1 MGPGVPRKAHRRSIR
16 TLVIVLAA
24 LGLWSVVVPE
34 PARVSPSLDRV
45 VRALIAQPGDEAV
58 RVIVQARPGHFA
70 GLREDLLAD
79 PDTSVGCAVPDAG
92 LICAVVRPVDLAALA
107 GDRRVAG
114 LSSDAPIRSSQ
125 DPKPAK
131 EKGSKDAQLSQNHL
145 LQTLGLV
152 D

>member
-79 PDTSVGCAVPDAG
+79 PDRRTALGRAG
-92 LICAVVRPVDLAALA
+92 AQRIAEKYTWAEVAADTEQVYLRLVSPVATTATGSAAGGSAPGVSAA
-107 GDRRVAG
+107 G
-114 LSSDAPIRSSQ
+114 Q
-125 DPKPAK
+125 
-131 EKGSKDAQLSQNHL
+131 E
-145 LQTLGLV
+145 LG
-152 D
+152 